1 VPTPVI
7 GRSWCISIAVSGWT
21 GRARP
26 STAWS
31 GMSDEGQALST
42 ASTERGGTSGEGR
55 RSELARGGA
64 EYHSP
69 NENRNSYDG
78 KN

>member
-1 VPTPVI
+1 
-7 GRSWCISIAVSGWT
+7 
-21 GRARP
+21 
-26 STAWS
+26 
-31 GMSDEGQALST
+31 MSDEGRALGT

-55 RSELARGGA
+55 RGELARGGA